1 MPPWPRRRPT
11 RWLRHEHRERSD
23 RGVRNTRSG
32 PVADAVPQPAAGPAP
47 GGRRRLLADISPR
60 PAHDPATDEPID
72 AGEPGEA
79 GDTVTG
85 GERHLAAAPETADRT
100 TSTDPPAGEVA
111 APSPARRPTRD
122 TAASAGDRST
132 TTRARRAPA
141 ANRGRA
147 PRSTTS
153 SDLDPTTS
161 YQVPVYVHPGVR
173 NAATDRRKTDKLT
186 NAEIAFDALDEVQ
199 HRLTALIRDRRLQ
212 ARPDSSLFPGR
223 VRRGR
228 LAGGGAAAAVGDAR
242 RVLWGFRAT
251 GAELEI
257 IDRLVADTGAE
268 SRSELVAVALEET
281 LLQ

>member
-1 MPPWPRRRPT
+1 MSTGSDLTAAFGRPARDLSQMLSRNPRRARREENDDEASPTSGPRRRCARPGDRRPRRRGGT
-11 RWLRHEHRERSD
+11 RR
-23 RGVRNTRSG
+23 
-32 PVADAVPQPAAGPAP
+32 
-47 GGRRRLLADISPR
+47 GRRHRARGRAASS
-60 PAHDPATDEPID
+60 
-72 AGEPGEA
+72 GG
-79 GDTVTG
+79 TG
-85 GERHLAAAPETADRT
+85 GDHQTASTAPR
-100 TSTDPPAGEVA
+100 AGEVA
-111 APSPARRPTRD
+111 APNPTRRPTRD
-122 TAASAGDRST
+122 TAASAGERST
-132 TTRARRAPA
+132 TTRSRRAPA
-141 ANRGRA
+141 NNRGRGA

-281 LLQ
+281 LLR

>member
-1 MPPWPRRRPT
+1 MSTGSDLTAAFGRPARDLSQMLTRNPRRARREENDDEASPT
-11 RWLRHEHRERSD
+11 
-23 RGVRNTRSG
+23 SG
-32 PVADAVPQPAAGPAP
+32 PVVD
-47 GGRRRLLADISPR
+47 R
-60 PAHDPATDEPID
+60 HDPVTDDPVD
-72 AGEPGEA
+72 AEEPGEVDDSA
-79 GDTVTG
+79 PG
-85 GERHLAAAPETADRT
+85 GERHLAAAPEATHQTASTAPRT
-100 TSTDPPAGEVA
+100 GEVA
-111 APSPARRPTRD
+111 APNPTRRPTRG
-122 TAASAGDRST
+122 TGASAGERPTTSRS
-132 TTRARRAPA
+132 RRTPA
-141 ANRGRA
+141 NNRGREA
-147 PRSTTS
+147 SRSTTS

-223 VRRGR
+223 IRRGR

-257 IDRLVADTGAE
+257 IDRLVTDTGAE

-281 LLQ
+281 LLR

>member
-1 MPPWPRRRPT
+1 MSTGSDLTAAFGRPARDLSQRLSRNPRRARREENDEAPT
-11 RWLRHEHRERSD
+11 SD
-23 RGVRNTRSG
+23 P
-32 PVADAVPQPAAGPAP
+32 PVN
-47 GGRRRLLADISPR
+47 
-60 PAHDPATDEPID
+60 AHDPVTDDPADANE
-72 AGEPGEA
+72 AGEPDDA
-79 GDTVTG
+79 ASG
-85 GERHLAAAPETADRT
+85 GERHLAAAPEATHQTASAAPRT
-100 TSTDPPAGEVA
+100 GQVA
-111 APSPARRPTRD
+111 APPNPAPRPTRD
-122 TAASAGDRST
+122 TGASAGE
-132 TTRARRAPA
+132 RATASRGRRAPA
-141 ANRGRA
+141 HNRGRGA

-173 NAATDRRKTDKLT
+173 NAATDRRKTEKLT

-281 LLQ
+281 LLR

>member
-1 MPPWPRRRPT
+1 MSTGNDLTAAFGRPARDLSQMLSRNPRRT
-11 RWLRHEHRERSD
+11 RREEND
-23 RGVRNTRSG
+23 GDAPPPSG
-32 PVADAVPQPAAGPAP
+32 PAVDAD
-47 GGRRRLLADISPR
+47 
-60 PAHDPATDEPID
+60 DPVTDGTGD
-72 AGEPGEA
+72 AGQPGEA
-79 GDTVTG
+79 DHTASG
-85 GERHLAAAPETADRT
+85 GERHLAAAPESTDRT
-100 TSTDPPAGEVA
+100 STTAPPVGEVG
-111 APSPARRPTRD
+111 APTPARGPTRD
-122 TAASAGDRST
+122 TGASAGERST

-141 ANRGRA
+141 GHRGRGA

-212 ARPDSSLFPGR
+212 TRPDSSLFPGR

-228 LAGGGAAAAVGDAR
+228 LAGGGAAATMGDAR

-281 LLQ
+281 LLR

>member
-1 MPPWPRRRPT
+1 MSTGKDLTDAFGPPARDLSQMLSRNPRRARRQESDDDSSPTSVPVVETHEPLTGRP
-11 RWLRHEHRERSD
+11 
-23 RGVRNTRSG
+23 V
-32 PVADAVPQPAAGPAP
+32 
-47 GGRRRLLADISPR
+47 
-60 PAHDPATDEPID
+60 DP
-72 AGEPGEA
+72 GEPGEA
-79 GDTVTG
+79 DAITPG
-85 GERHLAAAPETADRT
+85 GERHLAAAPETADAT
-100 TSTDPPAGEVA
+100 TSPAPETSGVA
-111 APSPARRPTRD
+111 PGTVRRPTRD
-122 TAASAGDRST
+122 PGGASAGDRST
-132 TTRARRAPA
+132 TARTRRAA
-141 ANRGRA
+141 GATRGRA

-173 NAATDRRKTDKLT
+173 NAATDRRKTEKLT

-228 LAGGGAAAAVGDAR
+228 LAGGGAAAAIGDAR

-281 LLQ
+281 LLR